1 MSDEVR
7 QRALDYIERHNV
19 MTLATVGP
27 DGPWA
32 AALFYASEGFRLI
45 FLSAAT
51 TRHARNV
58 ATQARV
64 AATIQEDCR
73 DWQQIK
79 GLQLEGDV
87 RRLEA
92 SERDVAVSLYARKFP
107 IAGERAPE
115 PIARALAKVDFYE
128 LSPARLYFV
137 DNSRGFGHRD
147 EVPLEPEV

>member
-1 MSDEVR
+1 
-7 QRALDYIERHNV
+7 
-19 MTLATVGP
+19 MTLATAGP

-58 ATQARV
+58 AAHPRV
-64 AATIQEDCR
+64 SAAIQEDYR
-73 DWQQIK
+73 DWQEIK
-79 GLQLEGDV
+79 GVQLEGDV
-87 RRLEA
+87 RRLEGDA
-92 SERDVAVSLYARKFP
+92 REAAVALYARKFP

-115 PIARALAKVDFYE
+115 PIVRALARVEFYA
-128 LSPARLYFV
+128 LVPARLYFI

-147 EVPLEPEV
+147 EVPLQREDAAAD

>member
-1 MSDEVR
+1 MSDDAR

-19 MTLATVGP
+19 MTLATLGP

-58 ATQARV
+58 AAHPRV
-64 AATIQEDCR
+64 AATIQEDYR
-73 DWQQIK
+73 DWQEIK
-79 GLQLEGDV
+79 GVQLEGDV

-92 SERDVAVSLYARKFP
+92 AERDAAVARYARKFP
-107 IAGERAPE
+107 ITGERAPE
-115 PIARALAKVDFYE
+115 PIARALARVDFYA
-128 LSPARLYFV
+128 LSPIRLYFV

-147 EVPLEPEV
+147 DVPL